1 MLEIKFCWHEA
12 EMQLNSGENI
22 GAVIKDGGFSDS
34 LLPLLAAPRRFRK
47 EKEIQEKEKEKEK
60 EEK

>member
-1 MLEIKFCWHEA
+1 
-12 EMQLNSGENI
+12 MQLNSGENI

-60 EEK
+60 EKK